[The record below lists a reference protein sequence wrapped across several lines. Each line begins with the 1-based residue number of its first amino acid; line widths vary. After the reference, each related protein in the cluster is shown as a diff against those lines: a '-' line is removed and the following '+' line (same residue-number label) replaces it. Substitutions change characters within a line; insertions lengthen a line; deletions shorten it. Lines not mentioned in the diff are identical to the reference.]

1 MVEKRRLLHGTF
13 AAQGHRRRGMKY
25 RWPGISVMSLVVVSI
40 AAVATTSCAQLRTG
54 VETVTAAEALKQQA
68 DAWDQ
73 AIIAKDLDAIAAN
86 MSEDFRHIGRNG
98 GIADKKAFLADIMS
112 PDLVIDPYTVED
124 FDVRIYGDCALLC
137 GRTRMT
143 GTYQGEPFQSHYR
156 YIDTYTRVDGR
167 WKVCNVQISA
177 IPE

>member
-1 MVEKRRLLHGTF
+1 MKTFRPSPSALALL
-13 AAQGHRRRGMKY
+13 
-25 RWPGISVMSLVVVSI
+25 LVASI
-40 AAVATTSCAQLRTG
+40 GAVASTSCTTLRPG
-54 VETVTAAEALKQQA
+54 QGSGEDAAALKRQA

-73 AIIAKDLDAIAAN
+73 AIIVKDLDAIAAN

-98 GIADKKAFLADIMS
+98 GIADKQAFLENIMS